1 MVKIAV
7 VAWGSL
13 VWDPRELK
21 TAAAFAPDGPLL
33 PIEFCRISA
42 DGRLTLVIDKSVGD
56 LCKTYSATSVFTS
69 LDAAIENLRERE
81 TRHAEDIGF
90 AQPATGRQSEV
101 AMERH
106 PEAVASI
113 AAWAASSDYDAAI
126 WTALNS
132 NFGDWDKAG
141 EPFSVTAALGYLEA
155 LKGEDPAAFARAL
168 EYIRKAPPE
177 VETPVRDEVAKRWPP

>member
-1 MVKIAV
+1 MKIAV
-7 VAWGSL
+7 LAWGSL

-21 TAAAFAPDGPLL
+21 TAAAFAPNGPLL

-42 DGRLTLVIDKSVGD
+42 DGRLTLVIDKAVGD
-56 LCKTYSATSVFTS
+56 LCRTYSAPSVFTS

-90 AQPATGRQSEV
+90 AEPASGRQSDV

-113 AAWAASSDYDAAI
+113 AAWAAGEAARQARI
-126 WTALNS
+126 STIRGNGGPREAQGCRPGRVRVDGSIKVALLS
-132 NFGDWDKAG
+132 CRCASAG
-141 EPFSVTAALGYLEA
+141 CGSRHS
-155 LKGEDPAAFARAL
+155 ARG
-168 EYIRKAPPE
+168 RG
-177 VETPVRDEVAKRWPP
+177 